1 MLSLELLCLRRV
13 GEGVV
18 IAIVGEGVV
27 IVGEGVVIVS
37 DSDCNTVILTVLP

>member
-1 MLSLELLCLRRV
+1 MVIV